1 MFGIYRGR
9 RLVLYILL
17 AIIIATLVGYSTYT
31 FVKALINNDVNLHCN
46 VINLITNITKIINIK
61 RKRMFKYNT

>member
-31 FVKALINNDVNLHCN
+31 FVQALA
-46 VINLITNITKIINIK
+46 
-61 RKRMFKYNT
+61 

>member
-17 AIIIATLVGYSTYT
+17 AIIIATLVGYSTYS
-31 FVKALINNDVNLHCN
+31 FVKYTL
-46 VINLITNITKIINIK
+46 
-61 RKRMFKYNT
+61 

>member
-17 AIIIATLVGYSTYT
+17 AIVIATLVGYSTYT
-31 FVKALINNDVNLHCN
+31 FVSILE
-46 VINLITNITKIINIK
+46 
-61 RKRMFKYNT
+61 

>member
-31 FVKALINNDVNLHCN
+31 FVKSAGFNKTLIYIASN
-46 VINLITNITKIINIK
+46 
-61 RKRMFKYNT
+61 

>member
-31 FVKALINNDVNLHCN
+31 L
-46 VINLITNITKIINIK
+46 
-61 RKRMFKYNT
+61 

>member
-31 FVKALINNDVNLHCN
+31 FVKRFNNDVNLH
-46 VINLITNITKIINIK
+46 
-61 RKRMFKYNT
+61 

>member
-31 FVKALINNDVNLHCN
+31 SVKALA
-46 VINLITNITKIINIK
+46 
-61 RKRMFKYNT
+61 

>member
-17 AIIIATLVGYSTYT
+17 AIIIANLVVYITYT
-31 FVKALINNDVNLHCN
+31 YVKSL
-46 VINLITNITKIINIK
+46 
-61 RKRMFKYNT
+61 Y

>member
-17 AIIIATLVGYSTYT
+17 AIILPRWWDIAPIL
-31 FVKALINNDVNLHCN
+31 L
-46 VINLITNITKIINIK
+46 
-61 RKRMFKYNT
+61 

>member
-17 AIIIATLVGYSTYT
+17 AIIVATWLDIAPIL
-31 FVKALINNDVNLHCN
+31 L
-46 VINLITNITKIINIK
+46 
-61 RKRMFKYNT
+61 

>member
-31 FVKALINNDVNLHCN
+31 FVKTLA
-46 VINLITNITKIINIK
+46 
-61 RKRMFKYNT
+61 

>member
-31 FVKALINNDVNLHCN
+31 FVKRWHNNDVNLHCN
-46 VINLITNITKIINIK
+46 VINLITNITKIINKGIIEDV
-61 RKRMFKYNT
+61 